1 MGKAFNT
8 AVRWLAPLGAILA
21 PRRVNPATLND
32 AKLGAQASNAASKR
46 SEPAHGT
53 PQTGQD
59 LVGIAI
65 QPRSPSASPEAR
77 TAQKPAVTATHV
89 HSAPAPSARP
99 LRVLRI
105 RENAPHPRQAGR
117 LVISGRMADVC
128 AELERLAAAH
138 PGLVH

>member
-8 AVRWLAPLGAILA
+8 AVRWLAPLGAILT
-21 PRRVNPATLND
+21 PRRSNPAALND
-32 AKLGAQASNAASKR
+32 ADLRMQAAKPGLNRA
-46 SEPAHGT
+46 ELPFGV

-65 QPRSPSASPEAR
+65 PAKSRPATLDACTDPE
-77 TAQKPAVTATHV
+77 PAMAPAHA
-89 HSAPAPSARP
+89 HPAPAPSVRP

-105 RENAPHPRQAGR
+105 RENGPHSRQAGR

-128 AELERLAAAH
+128 AELERLSAAH